1 MSSITDQVDL
11 HIVDGLVMEEVSFQ
25 TVDGLG
31 PKKKVKYRN
40 VHMSPT
46 IFYSGVGASGGG
58 SELFLN
64 FVSC

>member
-11 HIVDGLVMEEVSFQ
+11 HIVDGLVMEKVSLQ

-31 PKKKVKYRN
+31 PKKQVKYRN

-58 SELFLN
+58 SELF
-64 FVSC
+64 F